1 MGAYERIKK
10 HKEKKL
16 DKRLYWLWLQSA
28 LGFGANTNALVSA
41 YGSAERIYEASDDDL
56 RLSGAFSEGFFGLKA
71 QGLQKLKQTD
81 IRAGESVLEYCDK
94 NYISVITPDDP
105 RYPKR
110 LLGIQNYPLAL
121 FVRGDIS
128 CLNESSLAIGVIGTR
143 KPSEYGIKA
152 AEQIARGLAKNRV
165 TIVSGGALGIDSV
178 AHRSAIAEKDKT
190 VLVMGCGHDSRY
202 LRENEALREEV
213 TRNGAT
219 ITEYPPLTM
228 AGKGYFPL
236 RNRIISGVSNGVVII
251 EANLRS
257 GTLNTA
263 AHAKK
268 QRRDIFAVPGDVS
281 SVSYAGSNKLIIDG
295 AHAVFSAQDILE
307 RYRFEL
313 AGKREFS
320 NREPKTPFD
329 GIDLFPFGENDA
341 PQEKIPVKK
350 AQKPR
355 AAAPKCEEKAKILKT
370 VPEGISKNAALV
382 YNVMKTEDTPLDD
395 IIRESSLPV
404 SKVLIALTE
413 LEIGGHVACVGGN
426 NYRVTGA

>member
-1 MGAYERIKK
+1 M
-10 HKEKKL
+10 

-28 LGFGANTNALVSA
+28 LGFGANTNALLST
-41 YGSAERIYEASDDDL
+41 YGSAEKIFEASDDDL
-56 RLSGAFSEGFFGLKA
+56 RLSGAFSEGFFGLRA
-71 QGLQKLKQTD
+71 AGLQRLKQID
-81 IRAGESVLEYCDK
+81 IRVGEKVLEYCEK
-94 NYISVITPDDP
+94 NYINVITPDSP
-105 RYPKR
+105 LYPKR
-110 LLGIQNYPLAL
+110 LLDIQDYPLAL
-121 FVRGDIS
+121 FAKGDIS
-128 CLNESSLAIGVIGTR
+128 CLNENGLAIGVIGTR

-152 AEQIARGLAKNRV
+152 AEQIARGLAKNKV
-165 TIVSGGALGIDSV
+165 TVVSGGALGIDSI
-178 AHRSAIAEKDKT
+178 AHKSAIAEKDKT
-190 VLVMGCGHDSRY
+190 ILVMGCGHDSRY
-202 LRENEALREEV
+202 LIENEALREEV

-236 RNRIISGVSNGVVII
+236 RNRIISGISNGVVII

-295 AHAVFSAQDILE
+295 AHAVFSAKDILE
-307 RYRFEL
+307 HYRFEL
-313 AGKREFS
+313 AGELEFS
-320 NREPKTPFD
+320 VAEPKTPFY
-329 GIDLFPFGENDA
+329 GIDVFPFGENA
-341 PQEKIPVKK
+341 EPEEKIPVKK
-350 AQKPR
+350 AQKPC
-355 AAAPKCEEKAKILKT
+355 AAEPKCEEKAKILKT

-382 YNVMKTEDTPLDD
+382 YNVMKNEDTSLDD
-395 IIRESSLPV
+395 IIRKSALPV

-426 NYRVTGA
+426 NYKVTGN